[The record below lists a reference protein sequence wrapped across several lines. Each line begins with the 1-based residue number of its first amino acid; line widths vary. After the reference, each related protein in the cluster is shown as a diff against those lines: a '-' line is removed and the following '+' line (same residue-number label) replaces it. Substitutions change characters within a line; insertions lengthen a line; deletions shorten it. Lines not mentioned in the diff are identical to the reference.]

1 MKNDFL
7 LSAFTDIRDDFI
19 MEAEKTMTKTKKK
32 LPWKA
37 LLIAALIPILTVT
50 AYASDFLNVKSLLTG
65 TLHFS
70 SSQYSDMAK
79 AEKKAGFE
87 LNAPETLE
95 DYTFREVQ
103 VQDVNGL
110 DEEDRQVLK
119 YREASISYE
128 NPDGNPLFYGV
139 HPIQAEIPA
148 SDRAAD
154 QVREVNGVKLE
165 YRMDCYWFLPASYE
179 ETGLTQEMKDW
190 EKLPGHHIT
199 YGSDEPEQENMG
211 FLTWERDGLRYSLLD
226 MDGVES
232 PDTLFAMA
240 SQLMTK

>member
-19 MEAEKTMTKTKKK
+19 MEAEETMTNTKKK

-50 AYASDFLNVKSLLTG
+50 AYASDFLNIR
-65 TLHFS
+65 TLCSGQVHYNS
-70 SSQYSDMAK
+70 SSYSDMAK

-87 LNAPETLE
+87 LNVPETLE
-95 DYTFREVQ
+95 DYTFRNVQ

-110 DEEDRQVLK
+110 DEQDRQVLK
-119 YREASISYE
+119 YREASISYQ
-128 NPDGNPLFYGV
+128 NQAGNRLYFGV
-139 HPIQAEIPA
+139 EPFLKAVAE
-148 SDRAAD
+148 SDRPAD
-154 QVREVNGVKLE
+154 QTRDMNGTSMN
-165 YRMDCYWFLPASYE
+165 YRLDHYWFLPASYE
-179 ETGLTQEMKDW
+179 ETGLTQQMQDW
-190 EKLPGHHIT
+190 EKIPGHYIS
-199 YGSDEPEQENMG
+199 YGSDQPEQESMASVS
-211 FLTWERDGLRYSLLD
+211 WVEDGMRYTLLD
-226 MDGVES
+226 MNAKES

>member
-7 LSAFTDIRDDFI
+7 LSAFTDIRDDYI
-19 MEAEKTMTKTKKK
+19 MEAEETMTNTKKK

-37 LLIAALIPILTVT
+37 LLIAALIPILTIT

-65 TLHFS
+65 TLHFN

-87 LNAPETLE
+87 LNVPETL
-95 DYTFREVQ
+95 DGYTFRNVQ
-103 VQDVNGL
+103 VQDINGL
-110 DEEDRQVLK
+110 DDNDKQVLK
-119 YREASISYE
+119 YREASISYQ
-128 NPDGNPLFYGV
+128 NQSGNMLFYQISPVQEG
-139 HPIQAEIPA
+139 IPA

-165 YRMDCYWFLPASYE
+165 YQMNYFWFLPASYE
-179 ETGLTQEMKDW
+179 EDDLPQEMQDW
-190 EKLPGHHIT
+190 EKLPGHYIS
-199 YGSDEPEQENMG
+199 YGSDEPEQKNMG
-211 FLTWERDGLRYSLLD
+211 FLTWDQDGMRHILLD
-226 MDGVES
+226 MNGKES

>member
-19 MEAEKTMTKTKKK
+19 MEEETMTNTKKK

-37 LLIAALIPILTVT
+37 LLVAALIPILTIT
-50 AYASDFLNVKSLLTG
+50 AYASDFLNVKSLMTG
-65 TLHFS
+65 TLHFN

-79 AEKKAGFE
+79 AEKKAGFD
-87 LNAPETLE
+87 LNVPETLD
-95 DYTFREVQ
+95 DYTFRNVQ

-110 DEEDRQVLK
+110 DEKDRQVLK
-119 YREASISYE
+119 YREASIAYR
-128 NPDGNPLFYGV
+128 NAAGNQLFYGV
-139 HPIQAEIPA
+139 HPVQADVPA

-165 YRMDCYWFLPASYE
+165 YRMDHYWFLPASYE

-190 EKLPGHHIT
+190 QKLPGHHIT
-199 YGSDEPEQENMG
+199 YGSDEPEQKNMG
-211 FLTWERDGLRYSLLD
+211 FLNWERDGLCYSLLD

-232 PDTLFAMA
+232 PDTLYAIA
-240 SQLMTK
+240 TQLMTK

>member
-19 MEAEKTMTKTKKK
+19 MEAEETMTNTKKK

-37 LLIAALIPILTVT
+37 LLIAALIPILTIT

-65 TLHFS
+65 TLHFN

-79 AEKKAGFE
+79 AEKKAGFA
-87 LNAPETLE
+87 LNVPETLD
-95 DYTFREVQ
+95 DYTFRNVQ

-119 YREASISYE
+119 YREASISYR
-128 NPDGNPLFYGV
+128 NPDGNLLFYGV
-139 HPIQAEIPA
+139 HPTQAEIPT

-154 QVREVNGVKLE
+154 QVRDVNGVKLE
-165 YRMDCYWFLPASYE
+165 YRMDHYWFLPASYE

-190 EKLPGHHIT
+190 QKLPGHHIT
-199 YGSDEPEQENMG
+199 YGSDEPEQKNMG

-232 PDTLFAMA
+232 PDALYAMA